1 MKGDATEL
9 LELLFCLFD
18 ADQDDLVGLTDL
30 EHTIDAFLQLPEAL
44 QLPEPDAKD
53 FRTLD
58 ARKRNGEVTLMAKK
72 ALQDFALDE
81 SDPEPE
87 EDLAED
93 RGSDQKCVIR

>member
-30 EHTIDAFLQLPEAL
+30 EHTI
-44 QLPEPDAKD
+44 D